1 MPIFFARN
9 VFTSSST
16 IEGSGSKYSAC
27 VSAKTPFATTPSAE
41 TTSEGNGDSFTFASS
56 LASLKRLACFFAV
69 SSMFRNPFA
78 RLVGRF
84 AAPTPSAST
93 METGTS
99 AIASAVSPVRP
110 FASTPQKPRVICAS
124 AAPRTTTVPSAA
136 SVRSIHAS
144 LAHPMTRFWSAL
156 ASSGRSTK
164 SAPHAMS
171 ALSRSVAS
179 GTLATEAMASSSDER
194 LAVPPAATARG
205 TTLTRRETRRIARNP
220 AMGATAR
227 AEATEA

>member
-16 IEGSGSKYSAC
+16 IEESGSKYSAC
-27 VSAKTPFATTPSAE
+27 VSAKTPFASTPRAE
-41 TTSEGNGDSFTFASS
+41 TTSEGNGDSLFDE
-56 LASLKRLACFFAV
+56 SLKRLACFFAV
-69 SSMFRNPFA
+69 SSTIRNPFA

-84 AAPTPSAST
+84 AAPMPGPST
-93 METGTS
+93 MVIGTR
-99 AIASAVSPVRP
+99 AISSAVKPARP
-110 FASTPQKPRVICAS
+110 FVSRPQKPRVICAS

-205 TTLTRRETRRIARNP
+205 TTLTRRETRRIARKP
-220 AMGATAR
+220 AMGATVR